1 MAGEVCRSWQG
12 DLVGWDGATHYA
24 CPLPARWHNSTQ
36 GCTSNKSFSS
46 GCSPS
51 STICHILQTNSLH
64 LT

>member
-12 DLVGWDGATHYA
+12 DVVGCDGATRYA
-24 CPLPARWHNSTQ
+24 CPLPAWWHNSTQ

-51 STICHILQTNSLH
+51 STMCHILQTNSLR